1 MIVVEVFLRQVL
13 LIIIEVILIL
23 VVVMGTV
30 LVMGTILVGSYFRL
44 DIFYDGV

>member
-1 MIVVEVFLRQVL
+1 MIVVEVFVRQVL

-44 DIFYDGV
+44 DIFFDGV